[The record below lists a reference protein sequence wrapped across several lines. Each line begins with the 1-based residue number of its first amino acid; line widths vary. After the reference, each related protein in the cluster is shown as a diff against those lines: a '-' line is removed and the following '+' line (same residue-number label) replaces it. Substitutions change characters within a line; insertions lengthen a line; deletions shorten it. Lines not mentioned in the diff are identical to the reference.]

1 MARSSEKSYVR
12 FEQYKKEDQLP
23 LIQALID
30 TDLSEPYSVFTYRY
44 FLNQWPQFS
53 FLAMDGD
60 DCVGCIVCKLEKSA
74 NNVLRG
80 YIAMLAV
87 RKDRRKCGRH
97 AISIRSWICSTF
109 PERQNELGPTRKSP
123 LKKGLGSEL
132 VCTALQRMKESGC
145 EEVVLEAEESN
156 RGALR
161 LYGNLGFIRAKRLE
175 KYYLN
180 GSDAFRL
187 KMTL

>member
-87 RKDRRKCGRH
+87 RKDRRKCG
-97 AISIRSWICSTF
+97 
-109 PERQNELGPTRKSP
+109 
-123 LKKGLGSEL
+123 LGSEL